1 MFATHLQ
8 RWGYRHIFKPLFFRC
23 DPEWVH
29 DQVCVIG
36 ERLGRS
42 RVARTLTSK
51 MFAFS
56 DPSLEQEILGIT
68 FHNPVGL
75 TEGFD
80 KNGHL
85 IQIIPSIGFG
95 YEIVGSVTA
104 EACEG
109 NAKPRLW
116 RLPKS
121 KGLVVYYGL
130 KNDGVGEIR
139 YRLTLQKSSTPLGV
153 SIAKTNSPRTVD
165 TYSGIEDYARGFLAM
180 KDIGDFHVINISCP
194 NAHGGEPF
202 LDPKRLDELLTRLD
216 QIASTSPIFLKIAV
230 DLTCA
235 ELDDLVTVMDHHRVH
250 GIILSNLTKHY
261 ERPEIVRDEIRTGMK
276 GGISGRPTYKAS
288 NALIAHAYL
297 EAGDRY
303 VIIGAGGVFSAQDAY
318 EKIRQGASL
327 VQLATGMIFEG
338 PQLIGEIN
346 RGLVDLLHRDGFET
360 ITEAIGS
367 AHR

>member
-1 MFATHLQ
+1 MFATNLQ
-8 RWGYRHIFKPLFFRC
+8 RWGYQHIFKPLFFRC

-29 DQVCVIG
+29 NQVCAIG

-42 RVARTLTSK
+42 RMARTLTYK
-51 MFAFS
+51 MCAFS
-56 DPSLEQEILGIT
+56 DPRLEQEILGIR
-68 FHNPVGL
+68 FPNPVGL

-80 KNGHL
+80 KNARL
-85 IQIIPSIGFG
+85 TRIIPSIGFG

-104 EACEG
+104 DACEG
-109 NAKPRLW
+109 NARPRLW
-116 RLPKS
+116 RLPKT

-139 YRLTLQKSSTPLGV
+139 YRISRETCVAPLGV
-153 SIAKTNSPRTVD
+153 SIAKTNSRKTVE
-165 TYSGIEDYARGFLAM
+165 TYAGVDDYVRGFLAM
-180 KDIGDFHVINISCP
+180 KDVGDFHVLNISCP

-202 LDPKRLDELLTRLD
+202 SDPKLLDILLSRIDKVKSNKPL
-216 QIASTSPIFLKIAV
+216 FLKIAV
-230 DLTCA
+230 DLTSE
-235 ELDDLVTVMDHHRVH
+235 ELDALIAVMDCHRVD
-250 GIILSNLTKHY
+250 GLILANLTKRY
-261 ERPEIVRDEIRTGMK
+261 DRPQIVQDEIRSEMK
-276 GGISGRPTYKAS
+276 GGISGRPIYEAS

-303 VIIGAGGVFSAQDAY
+303 VIVGAGGVFTAGDAY

-346 RGLVDLLHRDGFET
+346 RGLVELMHRDGFET
-360 ITEAIGS
+360 IHEAVGS